1 MEERGEVLTPVGFI
15 SSSCRSGRS
24 KSLSPLSLAENWGK
38 ESRPSWCGLISDA
51 VGMAKR
57 GPFGTRREK
66 KTSAAGWYQSTSLFS
81 GHLFL
86 LYSLFFPER
95 ASFLFFFFSLSLRLI
110 VKLEHVSS
118 PSGFISSSHLLK
130 MFSIVFTLCPAVVW
144 MAAINAPARTYTCT
158 YQRGVC
164 AVVSSLSLHWWQ

>member
-66 KTSAAGWYQSTSLFS
+66 KPRQQVDTSQ
-81 GHLFL
+81 L
-86 LYSLFFPER
+86 L
-95 ASFLFFFFSLSLRLI
+95 SFLGIFFCFIHSFSQREQVFFSFFSLSLRLI

-118 PSGFISSSHLLK
+118 PSGFISPSHLLK
-130 MFSIVFTLCPAVVW
+130 MFSIVFTLCPAVV
-144 MAAINAPARTYTCT
+144 
-158 YQRGVC
+158 
-164 AVVSSLSLHWWQ
+164 